1 LLNTISFVY
10 IALRKD
16 SYIVMVKKNKPTE
29 SELEVLQILWEKGP
43 SSVRTVNEIL
53 NKKREVG
60 YTTTL
65 KIMQIMSEKG
75 LCKRNTESRTHIY
88 IPVIQEDETKSSL
101 VDSFVNSLF
110 KGSKTKLVLQALGNS
125 KATPE
130 ELAEIR
136 TLIEKIEKK

>member
-65 KIMQIMSEKG
+65 KIMQIG